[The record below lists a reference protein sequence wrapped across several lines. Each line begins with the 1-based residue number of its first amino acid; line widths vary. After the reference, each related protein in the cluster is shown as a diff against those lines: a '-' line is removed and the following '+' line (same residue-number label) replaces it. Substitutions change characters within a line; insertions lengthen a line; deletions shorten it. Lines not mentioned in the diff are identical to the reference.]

1 MSQNMKGLTQCEKA
15 RAPEEG
21 PGEATGESLAQLQQ
35 ETLAFWRCQY
45 HGTTVKNSTSC
56 GVEPA

>member
-1 MSQNMKGLTQCEKA
+1 MKGLTQCEKA
-15 RAPEEG
+15 RVPEEG